1 MMIDF
6 NSKEYKRSRSA
17 YIIQSIFEYFLVIL
31 VGDAFLAKLL
41 THLGI
46 SDAVSGIIASF
57 VNVAYLFQVFSL
69 LIAKWK
75 INKKTFLI
83 AAYIISFSSFGILFL
98 IPFMPMGHTGATV
111 TVMLCVLL
119 GYLSLYVVASI
130 MFRWANSYVDPN
142 KRASFGSTREI
153 ISLLSGI
160 VFSTVMG
167 AIINKYE
174 SLHNLQGGLLFIAVC
189 ILVFSICNLICMIM
203 IKGEA
208 QEQAEEKRV
217 TIKQTIKYISQN
229 RDFKNVI
236 LMTILNSTSMYFT
249 IGFMGV
255 FKTNDLR
262 LSVLT
267 IQIIN
272 VCASFVRM
280 LLTRPIGKFS
290 DKYSF
295 AKGFRIGLYLLLGA
309 FVINIFTVPE
319 TWYLVIAFT
328 VLQTASLAGTNMNS
342 YNITYSYVDREYITQ
357 AMAIKTCIGGVFGLV
372 ASLLG
377 GRLLSLIQANG
388 NMVFRMHMY
397 GQQVLSVI
405 SSILIVINILFVKF
419 VIEKQ
424 DVMKQ

>member
-1 MMIDF
+1 MIDF
-6 NSKEYKRSRSA
+6 NSKEYKRSRTA
-17 YIIQSIFEYFLVIL
+17 YIIQSIFEYFLVIM

-46 SDAVSGIIASF
+46 SDSVNGIISSF
-57 VNVAYLFQVFSL
+57 VTIAYLFQLFSL
-69 LIAKWK
+69 FIAKWK
-75 INKKTFLI
+75 INKKRFLI
-83 AAYIISFSSFGILFL
+83 AAYIISFLSFGILFL
-98 IPFMPMGHTGATV
+98 VPFMPLGHTGATV
-111 TVMLCVLL
+111 TVMVCVLL
-119 GYLSLYVVASI
+119 GYISLYVVASI

-142 KRASFGSTREI
+142 KRARFGSTREI

-160 VFSTVMG
+160 VFSTVIG

-174 SLHNLQGGLLFIAVC
+174 SLHNLEGGLLFIAVC

-208 QEQAEEKRV
+208 QEQTEEKQV
-217 TIKQTIKYISQN
+217 TIRQTIKYIYQN
-229 RDFKNVI
+229 RNFKNVI
-236 LMTILNSTSMYFT
+236 LLSVLNSTASYFT
-249 IGFMGV
+249 VGFMGV
-255 FKTNDLR
+255 FKTNDLH

-272 VCASFVRM
+272 VCASFARM
-280 LLTRPIGKFS
+280 LLTRPLGKFS

-295 AKGFRIGLYLLLGA
+295 AKGYRVGLSLLLAA
-309 FVINIFTVPE
+309 FVINIFTVPK

-328 VLQTASLAGTNMNS
+328 VLQTASLAGTNINS
-342 YNITYSYVDREYITQ
+342 YNITYSYVDHEYITQ
-357 AMAIKTCIGGVFGLV
+357 AMAIKTCIGGLCGFL

-377 GRLLSLIQANG
+377 GKLLSLIQANG
-388 NMVFRMHMY
+388 NMIFGIHIY

-405 SSILIVINILFVKF
+405 SSVILIITILFVKF

-424 DVMKQ
+424 EVIKQ